1 MYTEKWKKFLEEY
14 VEEEG
19 KTMTEMSAAG
29 AGGLHGALGSYKE
42 ELEEEEETVVG
53 ENPLDTFEGVQ
64 EEEGLTDE
72 ELEAAKKLEERSF
85 EY

>member
-29 AGGLHGALGSYKE
+29 ACGLHGALGSYKE

-53 ENPLDTFEGVQ
+53 ENPLDTFERVQ
-64 EEEGLTDE
+64 EEGLTDE

>member
-14 VEEEG
+14 VEEDE

-29 AGGLHGALGSYKE
+29 AGGIHGGLGFYKE
-42 ELEEEEETVVG
+42 KLEEEEADVG
-53 ENPLDTFEGVQ
+53 ENPLDTFERV
-64 EEEGLTDE
+64 EEEELTDE
-72 ELEAAKKLEERSF
+72 ELEAAKKLEERSL